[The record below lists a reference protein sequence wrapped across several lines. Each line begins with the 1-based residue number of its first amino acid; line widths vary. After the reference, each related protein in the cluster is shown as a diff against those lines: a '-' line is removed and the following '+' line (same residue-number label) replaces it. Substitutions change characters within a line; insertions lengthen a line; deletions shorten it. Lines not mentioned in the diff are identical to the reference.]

1 MAVKA
6 MDLFDAYNQDK
17 LPKDQAYIVASFIN
31 VNTGYCKY
39 EVVSYSG
46 VKSIYLE
53 GEGLTFQSA
62 GKKMHVLVE
71 PASYPSKAIE
81 PYLRDKSEQIPLR
94 FKELNLHTTKNQIKI
109 YIAKEPIES
118 MSSFTVLKPTGEN
131 IAFIFYK
138 TSDLYENLN
147 KFFEN
152 SFNRDAR
159 VPQSDAKKAAKIFL
173 DVIREQ
179 MAFRSDYGS

>member
-1 MAVKA
+1 MPLRA

-17 LPKDQAYIVASFIN
+17 LPKNQAYIVASFIN

-53 GEGLTFQSA
+53 GDGLTFQSA
-62 GKKMHVLVE
+62 GKKLHALVE
-71 PASYPSKAIE
+71 PSSYPSKAIE

-94 FKELNLHTTKNQIKI
+94 FKELSVYTTRNQAKI
-109 YIAKEPIES
+109 YMAKEPIES
-118 MSSFTVLKPTGEN
+118 LSSFTVLRPSGEN
-131 IAFIFYK
+131 IAFVFYK
-138 TSDLYENLN
+138 TDDLYDNMI

-152 SFNRDAR
+152 SLNKDAR
-159 VPQSDAKKAAKIFL
+159 LPQNDAKKVAIMFIE
-173 DVIREQ
+173 VIKEQ
-179 MAFRSDYGS
+179 MAFRSDYS

>member
-1 MAVKA
+1 MPLRA
-6 MDLFDAYNQDK
+6 MDLFDAFSQDK

-31 VNTGYCKY
+31 VNTGYCRY

-53 GEGLTFQSA
+53 GEGLTFQSS
-62 GKKMHVLVE
+62 GKKLHALVE
-71 PASYPSKAIE
+71 PSSYPSKAIE

-94 FKELNLHTTKNQIKI
+94 FKELNVHTTKNQIKI
-109 YIAKEPIES
+109 YMAKEPIES
-118 MSSFTVLKPTGEN
+118 LSSFTVLRPSGEN
-131 IAFIFYK
+131 IAFVFYK
-138 TSDLYENLN
+138 TDDLYENMI

-152 SFNRDAR
+152 SLNRDSR
-159 VPQSDAKKAAKIFL
+159 LPQNDAKKVANLFI

-179 MAFRSDYGS
+179 MAFRSDFS

>member
-1 MAVKA
+1 MPLRA
-6 MDLFDAYNQDK
+6 MDLFDAFSQDK

-53 GEGLTFQSA
+53 GEGLTFQSS
-62 GKKMHVLVE
+62 GKKLHALVE
-71 PASYPSKAIE
+71 PSSYPSKAIE

-94 FKELNLHTTKNQIKI
+94 FKELNVHTTKNQIKI
-109 YIAKEPIES
+109 YMAKEPIES
-118 MSSFTVLKPTGEN
+118 LSSFTVLRPSGEN
-131 IAFIFYK
+131 IAFVFYK
-138 TSDLYENLN
+138 TDDLYENMI

-152 SFNRDAR
+152 SLNRDAR
-159 VPQSDAKKAAKIFL
+159 LPQNDAKKVAKLFI

-179 MAFRSDYGS
+179 MAFRSDYS

>member
-1 MAVKA
+1 MALRA

-17 LPKDQAYIVASFIN
+17 LPKSQAYIVSSFIN
-31 VNTGYCKY
+31 VNTGYCIY

-62 GKKMHVLVE
+62 GKKLHALVE
-71 PASYPSKAIE
+71 PSSYPSKAIE
-81 PYLRDKSEQIPLR
+81 PYLRDKIEQIPLR
-94 FKELNLHTTKNQIKI
+94 FKELSVHITRNQIKI
-109 YIAKEPIES
+109 YMAKEPIES
-118 MSSFTVLKPTGEN
+118 LSSFTVLRPTGEN
-131 IAFIFYK
+131 IAFVFYK
-138 TSDLYENLN
+138 TDDLYENLI

-152 SFNRDAR
+152 SLNRDGR
-159 VPQSDAKKAAKIFL
+159 LPQNDAKKVAKTFIE
-173 DVIREQ
+173 VIKEQ

>member
-1 MAVKA
+1 
-6 MDLFDAYNQDK
+6 
-17 LPKDQAYIVASFIN
+17 
-31 VNTGYCKY
+31 
-39 EVVSYSG
+39 
-46 VKSIYLE
+46 
-53 GEGLTFQSA
+53 
-62 GKKMHVLVE
+62 MHILVE

-94 FKELNLHTTKNQIKI
+94 FRELNMYTTKNQIKI
-109 YIAKEPIES
+109 YLAKEPIES
-118 MSSFTVLKPTGEN
+118 MSSFTVLRPSGEN
-131 IAFIFYK
+131 IAFVFYK
-138 TSDLYENLN
+138 TDDLYENLT

-159 VPQSDAKKAAKIFL
+159 VPQSDSKKIAKMYL